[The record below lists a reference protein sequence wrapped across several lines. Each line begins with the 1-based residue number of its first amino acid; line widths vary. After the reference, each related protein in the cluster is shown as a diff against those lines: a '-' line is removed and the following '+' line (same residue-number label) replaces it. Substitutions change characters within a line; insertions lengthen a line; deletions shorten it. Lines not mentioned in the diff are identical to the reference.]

1 MGTTKKIWKKFCGS
15 QSFSPPKAE
24 DAAGLARCRYH
35 ETLAC
40 LSPALLGEACSAP
53 ALCMWAGDLPK
64 RSLFLPFCFHISVAQ
79 FLRIV
84 IHVWF
89 GWYRNTLP
97 ALVEGLS
104 CVDAVALFIYKEV
117 GEHLTVTFQFQC
129 QDTSWETRLLLSSH
143 KANHF

>member
-1 MGTTKKIWKKFCGS
+1 MGTTKKIWKKFCDS

-24 DAAGLARCRYH
+24 DAAGLARCGYR
-35 ETLAC
+35 ETLAS

-84 IHVWF
+84 IRLIWLIQKYSSCACRRTILRGCCGTVHLQRSW
-89 GWYRNTLP
+89 GTLDSHFSISVP
-97 ALVEGLS
+97 R
-104 CVDAVALFIYKEV
+104 Y
-117 GEHLTVTFQFQC
+117 
-129 QDTSWETRLLLSSH
+129 LLGNPPF
-143 KANHF
+143 A